1 MRTMDAYLNSFLQRG
16 LAGNNHTELKPIS
29 CVENIEE
36 EETEVVGRFVWK
48 FMLVSFIFVIISSY

>member
-1 MRTMDAYLNSFLQRG
+1 MRTMDAYLNSF

>member
-1 MRTMDAYLNSFLQRG
+1 MRTMVAYLNSFLQRG
-16 LAGNNHTELKPIS
+16 LAGNNHMELKPMS
-29 CVENIEE
+29 SVDNIEE